1 MDNFKPITE
10 AISKDTCA
18 QLTEFLKESTE
29 NNAAIKDEQCP
40 NSFSVY
46 DHSVLDQ
53 VLEECLPRMEQE
65 TGKKLFPTYAYARFY
80 LEGEELSCHTDR
92 ESCEYSATITLGH
105 DGEVWPLW
113 IADPGEDTDLGIKGQ
128 DEKIFRVKNQT
139 KLDIAIGDGVI
150 YKGYDAPH
158 WREVL
163 KDGWQTQIF
172 LHYVDQNG
180 PYAEW
185 KYDKRPGLAHQKT
198 DTNEEI
204 IYWYVSNAIAN
215 IACEQMIQKFEQIAL
230 QPAEIG
236 VGSSVTKEGL
246 SGGTVEKNIRNVDK
260 LQISHEI
267 GIGAT
272 LSGIGLNMNQKAWKF
287 DITNSNQTEYL
298 RYSAEG
304 HYVSHVDT
312 FMAPNIHECRKLT
325 VLAFLN
331 DDFEGGKFYLQIGNN
346 KTYPE
351 QEKGTVIA
359 FPSFML
365 HGVEPVTK
373 GIRRS
378 IVTWLVGPWFK

>member
-1 MDNFKPITE
+1 MDNFKYITE
-10 AISKDTCA
+10 AICKDTCA
-18 QLTEFLKESTE
+18 QLTKFLQKSAE
-29 NNAAIKDEQCP
+29 NNTAIKDEQCP

-46 DHSVLDQ
+46 HHPVLEQ
-53 VLEECLPRMEQE
+53 VLEEFLPRMEQE

-80 LEGEELSCHTDR
+80 LEGEDLACHTDR
-92 ESCEYSATITLGH
+92 EACEYSVTITLGH
-105 DGEVWPLW
+105 DGEVWPLY
-113 IADPGEDTDLGIKGQ
+113 IADPGQDTDLGIKGQ
-128 DEKIFRVKNQT
+128 LDEIFRVKNQT

-150 YKGYDAPH
+150 YKGCDAPH
-158 WREVL
+158 WREAL

-180 PYAEW
+180 PCAEQ
-185 KYDKRPGLAHQKT
+185 KYDKRLALSHHQNSKA
-198 DTNEEI
+198 NEEI
-204 IYWYVSNAIAN
+204 IYWFARNAIAD
-215 IACEQMIQKFEQIAL
+215 IACEQMIQKFEQLAL
-230 QPAEIG
+230 EPAEIG
-236 VGSSVTKEGL
+236 LCDDESAGI
-246 SGGTVEKNIRNVDK
+246 VEKNVRDVDK
-260 LQISHEI
+260 LNISHDV

-272 LSGIGLNMNQKAWKF
+272 LSGIGLNMNQKAWRF
-287 DITNSNQTEYL
+287 SITNSNQSEYL
-298 RYSAEG
+298 RYSTEG

-312 FMAPNIHECRKLT
+312 FMGPNAGECRKLT

-331 DDFEGGKFYLQIGNN
+331 DDFEGGKFYLQIGNE
-346 KTYPE
+346 KTYPD

>member
-1 MDNFKPITE
+1 MDNFKYITE
-10 AISKDTCA
+10 AICKDTCA
-18 QLTEFLKESTE
+18 QLTKFLQESTE

-46 DHSVLDQ
+46 HDPVLER
-53 VLEECLPRMEQE
+53 VLEEFLPRMEQE

-80 LEGEELSCHTDR
+80 LEGEELLCHTDR
-92 ESCEYSATITLGH
+92 EACEYSVTITLGH
-105 DGEVWPLW
+105 DGEVWPLY
-113 IADPGEDTDLGIKGQ
+113 IADLGQDTDLGIKGQ
-128 DEKIFRVKNQT
+128 DEEIHRVKNQT

-150 YKGYDAPH
+150 YKGCDAPH

-185 KYDKRPGLAHQKT
+185 KYDKRPALSHHQNSEV
-198 DTNEEI
+198 NEEI
-204 IYWYVSNAIAN
+204 VYWFARNAIAD
-215 IACEQMIQKFEQIAL
+215 IACEQMIHKFEQIAL
-230 QPAEIG
+230 QPAKIG
-236 VGSSVTKEGL
+236 ANVMEGV
-246 SGGTVEKNIRNVDK
+246 VEKDVRNVDK
-260 LQISHEI
+260 LSISHEI

-298 RYSAEG
+298 RYSTKG
-304 HYVSHVDT
+304 HYVGHVDT
-312 FMAPNIHECRKLT
+312 FMAPNSLECRKLT
-325 VLAFLN
+325 ILAFLN
-331 DDFEGGKFYLQIGNN
+331 NDFEGGKFFLQVGDSKI
-346 KTYPE
+346 YPE

-359 FPSFML
+359 FPSFIL

-378 IVTWLVGPWFK
+378 IVTWLCGPWFK